1 MRCLID
7 THFLVWVISASSRL
21 DLFPWFETYRPWG
34 VSPFSFLEIA
44 FLEEVGRLDVDPSF
58 LPTVQR
64 DPRFEIDDIS
74 TLPVIRH
81 ATTMSWTRD
90 PFDRLIAA
98 HSSARRMPLC
108 SVDETIRRH
117 HSPIV
122 QELAIDAQG

>member
-1 MRCLID
+1 MKCLLD
-7 THFLVWVISASSRL
+7 THVFVWVVGKSERL
-21 DLFPWFETYRPWG
+21 RQLPWLDDYRPWG

-44 FLEEVGRLDVDPSF
+44 FLEEVERLEIDPSF
-58 LPTVQR
+58 MPAVQR

-81 ATTMSWTRD
+81 ATAMRWTRD

-98 HSSARRMPLC
+98 HSAARRVPLC
-108 SVDETIRRH
+108 SVDGTIRRH

-122 QELAIDAQG
+122 PELAIDGQG